1 LGEPIALT
9 ELSPQE
15 LSLEP
20 IRADALILLQS
31 DEFVLHLEFQ
41 TRPKPRVPFRMADY
55 RLRAYRRFPKK
66 RMKQV
71 VIYLTRTNSRRV
83 YQTTFTLE

>member
-1 LGEPIALT
+1 MFDNVCKFLAETFSTDFASWLLGEAIALT

-31 DEFVLHLEFQ
+31 DEVVLHIEFQ
-41 TRPKPRVPFRMADY
+41 TEPKPDVP
-55 RLRAYRRFPKK
+55 
-66 RMKQV
+66 
-71 VIYLTRTNSRRV
+71 
-83 YQTTFTLE
+83 